1 MKYARAFTG
10 NANATQTKEDGA
22 LVWAGIDWDVRVRT
36 PAVIAVADVASAK
49 ILASLPPITG
59 IDSLASVVAALPALI
74 ATLRTASDA
83 ATIASG
89 WTNRVPNAVAIMTAI
104 CEGAWAACEGSHHGL
119 AWRTAKGVLDQD
131 KTAAVSIAKADVS
144 VLGRYAART
153 AAWSTVGANAVKN
166 FAAFSPAAIKPIFTV
181 ALAAIAES
189 RAALIRTF

>member
-1 MKYARAFTG
+1 MKYARSFTG

-36 PAVIAVADVASAK
+36 PAVIAVADAASAK

-119 AWRTAKGVLDQD
+119 AWRAAKSVSDP
-131 KTAAVSIAKADVS
+131 TAAVSIAKADVS

-153 AAWSTVGANAVKN
+153 AAWNTVGANAVKN
-166 FAAFSPAAIKPIFTV
+166 LAAFSPAAIKQIFAA